1 MPLQT
6 IQRLDN
12 QSIQWVGQ
20 PLIFA
25 FSNDAVVSGVPTQY
39 FNVKFVAEIF
49 IAGDTINTSVTTDLI
64 ATVKVV
70 PNNEGVGIFNLRSV
84 VESYVKPQ
92 RNGYEDSTAASKYK
106 GVSYDS
112 DPHPIHVIDKWCQND
127 VGYKEMRCRF
137 TIEAA
142 TYVGGPVLTI
152 GTFGSAVTTSEIFL
166 QNAYVPTE
174 TRYARYQNPIRYYN
188 QMQSGNGADDYYQY
202 WPYSFVMS
210 NAPLIQYANRYDYG
224 VFQALS
230 SYPSSGMVILESYIS
245 WRSRTG
251 ATSVFTTPNTAAN
264 GGATPTT
271 KTKTQ
276 MVSVGAFPANLMEQN
291 AAFKTAI
298 LADNVE
304 YYDIKLRGGSGS
316 VATHT
321 YRIIIN
327 CPKTNDA
334 FTTRGDAKG
343 YTPIRLCWLNSL
355 GAWDYYTFTMKSINK
370 FKTKK
375 TKYQQLEGTWN
386 KSYYEIQGWKGGQKD
401 YRVNTTE
408 NVVMNSDFMS
418 EDDAEWFEFLLNS
431 TEVYIMEQRDFNNN
445 QSNNT
450 NTWMRPVTLKT
461 SSFTRKTIANDK
473 LIQYTIEVE
482 KSRVQNNQNA

>member
-1 MPLQT
+1 MPLVT

-12 QSIQWVGQ
+12 QTIQWVGQ
-20 PLIFA
+20 PLMFA

-49 IAGDTINTSVTTDLI
+49 ISGDTINTSVTTDLV

-70 PNNEGVGIFNLRSV
+70 PNNKGVGIFNLRSG

-92 RNGYEDSTAASKYK
+92 RDGYADATTTSKYR
-106 GVSYDS
+106 GVGYAT
-112 DPHPIHVIDKWCQND
+112 DPHPIHVIDKWCLND

-152 GTFGSAVTTSEIFL
+152 GTFGSAVTTGEIYL
-166 QNAYVPTE
+166 MNAYVPNE
-174 TRYARYQNPIRYYN
+174 TRYQRYTSPIRYYN
-188 QMQSGNGADDYYQY
+188 QMQANGATNYYQY
-202 WPYSFVMS
+202 DASSFVMS

-230 SYPSSGMVILESYIS
+230 SYPSSGMVIVDTLIT
-245 WRSRTG
+245 WKSRLGT
-251 ATSVFTTPNTAAN
+251 TSSFQTSNNTTN
-264 GGATPTT
+264 GGGTPTT
-271 KTKTQ
+271 ETKTQ
-276 MVSVGAFPANLMEQN
+276 MVSVGAFPANLCEQN
-291 AAFKTAI
+291 PQFKAAIF
-298 LADNVE
+298 ADNVE

-316 VATHT
+316 TASKT

-327 CPKTNDA
+327 CPKTLDA
-334 FTTRGDAKG
+334 FTIDGLAKG

-355 GAWDYYTFTMKSINK
+355 GGWDYYTFTMKSIK
-370 FKTKK
+370 KLKTKK

-386 KSYYEIQGWKGGQKD
+386 GEGYDILGWKGGQKD

-408 NVVMNSDFMS
+408 NVVMNSNFMS
-418 EDDAEWFEFLLNS
+418 EDDAKWFEFLMNS
-431 TEVYIMEQRDFNNN
+431 TEVYIIEQRDINNN
-445 QSNNT
+445 NSNNT
-450 NTWMRPVTLKT
+450 NFWMRPVTLKT

-473 LIQYTIEVE
+473 LIQYKIEVE

>member
-1 MPLQT
+1 MALTVIQT
-6 IQRLDN
+6 LDN

-25 FSNDAVVSGVPTQY
+25 FSQDAIVSGVPTQY

-49 IAGDTINTSVTTDLI
+49 ISDDTINTSVTTDLV

-70 PNNEGVGIFNLRSV
+70 PNNKGVGIFNLRSI

-92 RNGYEDSTAASKYK
+92 RNGYEDSTAGSEYK
-106 GVSYDS
+106 GVSYDT

-127 VGYKEMRCRF
+127 VGYKEMRCVF
-137 TIEAA
+137 SIEAA
-142 TYVGGPVLTI
+142 TFVGGPVT
-152 GTFGSAVTTSEIFL
+152 TVGSYNYHTTSAIYIM
-166 QNAYVPTE
+166 NAYVPTD
-174 TRYARYQNPIRYYN
+174 TRYQRYTSPIRYYN
-188 QMQSGNGADDYYQY
+188 QMQANAGTNYYQY
-202 WPYSFVMS
+202 DSSSFVLS

-224 VFQALS
+224 VFSALS
-230 SYPSSGMVILESYIS
+230 SYPISGMVIVESYIS
-245 WRSRTG
+245 WRSRAG
-251 ATSVFTTPNTAAN
+251 ATSVFTTTNTAAN
-264 GGATPTT
+264 GGATPTS

-276 MVSVGAFPANLMEQN
+276 MVSVGAFPANLMEQD

-316 VATHT
+316 TATKT

-334 FTTRGDAKG
+334 FTRDGLNKG

-355 GAWDYYTFTMKSINK
+355 GGWDYYTFTMKSIRK
-370 FKTKK
+370 LKTKK
-375 TKYQQLEGTWN
+375 VKYQQLEGTWN
-386 KSYYEIQGWKGGQKD
+386 EAGYEIQGWKGGQKD
-401 YRVNTTE
+401 YRVNARE
-408 NVVMNSDFMS
+408 NVVMNSDFMT
-418 EDDAEWFEFLLNS
+418 EDDAEWFEFLMNS
-431 TEVYIMEQRDFNNN
+431 NEVYIIEQRDINPNNY
-445 QSNNT
+445 NNT

-482 KSRVQNNQNA
+482 KSRMQNNQNA